1 MIKQNEQPY
10 DQLLKLTKLSKTK
23 NPDREG
29 EHGLAP
35 CLAL

>member
-29 EHGLAP
+29 ENGLAP